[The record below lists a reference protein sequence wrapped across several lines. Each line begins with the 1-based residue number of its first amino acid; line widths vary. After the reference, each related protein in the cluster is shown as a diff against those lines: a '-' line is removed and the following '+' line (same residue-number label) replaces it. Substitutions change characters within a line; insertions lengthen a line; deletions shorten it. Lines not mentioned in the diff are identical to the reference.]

1 MALDDFTTSAPSV
14 AGFGMTSAACFSV
27 PAAIPL
33 AMMQGTCISDPAQI
47 AHCGE
52 RHKNLAGKA
61 DDTKTQLQQV
71 VDKRASTDKWDGK
84 DKKLF
89 ADTHVAPYT
98 QACEQ
103 TANLHNGING
113 SLGTLATV
121 YQVVGG
127 LSAVIG
133 GIMLAWSLTVDATAA
148 VPGVD
153 LATEGA
159 ATAAAETSNG
169 VFRTVLNGL
178 LALAKKLGP
187 MLKSIRALLTL
198 VGLGFG
204 GGLAG
209 KTMLTGDTKANTV
222 YWPGDPMPSAP
233 ATG

>member
-1 MALDDFTTSAPSV
+1 MALDDFITSAPSV

-61 DDTKTQLQQV
+61 DDTNTHLQQV

-89 ADTHVAPYT
+89 ADTHVTPYT
-98 QACEQ
+98 QACTQ
-103 TANLHNGING
+103 TAKLHNGIGG

-133 GIMLAWSLTVDATAA
+133 GIMLAWSLTVDATAPI
-148 VPGVD
+148 PGVD

-178 LALAKKLGP
+178 LSLAKKLGP
-187 MLKSIRALLTL
+187 MLKSIKALLAL

-204 GGLAG
+204 GGFAG
-209 KTMLTGDTKANTV
+209 KTMLTGSTNANTA